1 MKDSLKKGL
10 IIGAAGS
17 AICVLWHHL
26 LTKKMMQLAMDRVAP
41 QDRSNGKMRV
51 SGSPEMIE
59 TTEIV
64 KKAAGQLE
72 KSGCDVVE
80 ITAHDGI
87 SLIGHW
93 CPCEEPKR
101 TIVAMHGWRSSW
113 SHDFGLIADF
123 WRNNHCSVLYA
134 EQRGQN
140 NSGGDHM
147 SLGLLERYDCLAWT
161 NWINEKTGKSIPI
174 YLAGVSMGATSV
186 LMASE
191 LELPDNVFG
200 IAADSAFTSLHAIWK
215 HVSESNLHIPYT
227 QQKAKPLYA
236 LPGICYESATK
247 QLPEYYPQIHYLQE
261 YTGFPIYADTE
272 THYLTPGER
281 KLETLLAELEKAEK
295 YIFLEYFIVQE
306 GVMWN
311 SILEVLK
318 RKTTQGVTVRLIYD
332 DMGCFLTLPK
342 DYAKQLKKHGIQCA
356 VFNPFRP
363 VLTVKQNNR
372 DHRKIAVIDG
382 KVAFTGGINLADE
395 YINAI
400 EKHGHW
406 KDAAIM
412 LKGKAAW
419 SFTLIFLQTWE
430 ICTHTD
436 EDYEIF
442 YPWKEQ
448 ECPVTAKG
456 FVQPYA
462 DSPMD
467 EENVGEHVYLHI
479 LNNAKKYVYINTP
492 YLIVDDS
499 MLSALRL
506 AAKSGVDIRII
517 TPHRWDKWW
526 VHMTTRSYYRELIKS
541 GVKIYEYT
549 NGFIHSKTFVS
560 DDRTATVGT
569 TNLDFRS
576 LYLHYECGA
585 LLYEAKA
592 VMEVKEDFLQT
603 LEICQQVTEKD
614 CKTNIVVH
622 LLQDILRLFA
632 PLM

>member
-1 MKDSLKKGL
+1 MRQRWLRVLFRRRMLTILLLL
-10 IIGAAGS
+10 IQVYFLICLVLGGS
-17 AICVLWHHL
+17 QLSRNFSRL
-26 LTKKMMQLAMDRVAP
+26 LTIVSIIAVLYIVSQKDKGAYKTAWAILILTFPLFGGLMYLL
-41 QDRSNGKMRV
+41 SNAQSSK
-51 SGSPEMIE
+51 
-59 TTEIV
+59 
-64 KKAAGQLE
+64 
-72 KSGCDVVE
+72 
-80 ITAHDGI
+80 
-87 SLIGHW
+87 
-93 CPCEEPKR
+93 
-101 TIVAMHGWRSSW
+101 WR
-113 SHDFGLIADF
+113 FAK
-123 WRNNHCSVLYA
+123 SVL
-134 EQRGQN
+134 
-140 NSGGDHM
+140 H
-147 SLGLLERYDCLAWT
+147 
-161 NWINEKTGKSIPI
+161 
-174 YLAGVSMGATSV
+174 
-186 LMASE
+186 
-191 LELPDNVFG
+191 
-200 IAADSAFTSLHAIWK
+200 
-215 HVSESNLHIPYT
+215 T